1 MSAFL
6 LIFDSSIAAAAAGG
20 WGSNYSGDIFL
31 AFSTA
36 HEIPRE
42 NTQSWTPNTPAPIE
56 VLDTET
62 INALF
67 EATFEATE
75 EAICKR
81 SSVLWEGRLY
91 LTDLRS

>member
-1 MSAFL
+1 MHERAYTPEYLAKKVL
-6 LIFDSSIAAAAAGG
+6 LVAAGG

-42 NTQSWTPNTPAPIE
+42 NTQSFTPHVPRPIE
-56 VLDTET
+56 VLDTES

-67 EATFEATE
+67 EATVEATE
-75 EAICKR
+75 EAICELL
-81 SSVLWEGRLY
+81 SSACKGA
-91 LTDLRS
+91 SS